1 MKKRIFHHLKNLIL
15 LEDVD
20 IDYVLT
26 SSMISFGEKSYK
38 YFIDYKDDGFKFK
51 LSHIKL
57 QKTKAYVKVI
67 IVKLSR

>member
-38 YFIDYKDDGFKFK
+38 YFIDYKDDDFKFK

-57 QKTKAYVKVI
+57 QKTKVYVKVI

>member
-1 MKKRIFHHLKNLIL
+1 MKKRIFHHLKSLIL

-20 IDYVLT
+20 I
-26 SSMISFGEKSYK
+26 EKSYK
-38 YFIDYKDDGFKFK
+38 YFIDYNDDDFKFK

>member
-1 MKKRIFHHLKNLIL
+1 MKKRIFHHLKSLIL

-38 YFIDYKDDGFKFK
+38 YFIDYKDDDFKFK
-51 LSHIKL
+51 LSQIML
-57 QKTKAYVKVI
+57 QKTK
-67 IVKLSR
+67 